1 MSKVFIFQSIVI
13 AILLAALTSLVYTNN
28 QIVEQ
33 NQKLNSQVLRL
44 NSKLDDVSTSAHQI
58 EQRMVELETKLEP
71 KFQDLLAQIK

>member
-33 NQKLNSQVLRL
+33 NQKV
-44 NSKLDDVSTSAHQI
+44 K
-58 EQRMVELETKLEP
+58 
-71 KFQDLLAQIK
+71 